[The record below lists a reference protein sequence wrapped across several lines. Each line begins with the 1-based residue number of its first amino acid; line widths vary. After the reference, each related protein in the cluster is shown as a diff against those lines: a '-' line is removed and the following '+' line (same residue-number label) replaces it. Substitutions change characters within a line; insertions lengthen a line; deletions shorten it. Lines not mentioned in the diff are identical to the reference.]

1 MDEARVTIGTRI
13 KLVALCATV
22 FSLFY
27 NVNAWYASTLDYVP
41 SFIFSFEQYIPF
53 IPWTVIPYMTSG
65 IFFVIVFF
73 LCETRQELQTLTKR
87 VVFVSVAAGLFF
99 LLFPLKFSFIKPE
112 TSSAL
117 FNFFFQFIEKV
128 DSPFNEAP
136 SLHIAFA
143 FIFWSVFR
151 NFTAPWRQV
160 SAVWLVLLGLATLT
174 TYQHHLLDV
183 VTGAIL
189 GQLSFIV
196 FPAEKNNFKLRN
208 FYLAN
213 CYFLGGWLVIL
224 LSLVVF
230 EFYHASGL
238 ILLWPALVL
247 FLVGYHYQ
255 KNSIYFLKNNQGTIS
270 WYKKIVYFPYIGL
283 YWLFWKFLR
292 KNKKPIE
299 LIPKLYV
306 SSRLDQLEF
315 QDFKG
320 NQNTLVYDFSAELEE
335 NNAIKG
341 NSVYHA
347 VPLLDIGAFDTI
359 EIKRIVLE
367 IITHYKELPKD
378 GKILIHCTMGLSRST
393 LIGILVVKN
402 ILSLPLDEAL
412 IKIKTTHKNAVIHSY
427 VQDFLKSINI

>member
-1 MDEARVTIGTRI
+1 MDETRIAIGIRI
-13 KLVALCATV
+13 KLAALCATV

-41 SFIFSFEQYIPF
+41 SFIFSFEKYTPF
-53 IPWTVIPYMTSG
+53 IAWTVIPYMTSG

-73 LCETRQELQTLTKR
+73 LCKTRQELQTLTKR
-87 VVFVSVAAGLFF
+87 VLFVSVVGGLFF

-112 TSSAL
+112 TSTIL

-151 NFTAPWRQV
+151 NLKNAWRYV
-160 SAVWLVLLGLATLT
+160 AAVWLMLLGLSTLT

-196 FPAEKNNFKLRN
+196 FPAQDNNFKLRS
-208 FYLAN
+208 FHLAN
-213 CYFLGGWLVIL
+213 YYFLGSWLVIL

-238 ILLWPALVL
+238 ILLWPTLVL

-255 KNSIYFLKNNQGTIS
+255 KNSIYFLKNNQGTIP

-306 SSRLDQLEF
+306 SSRLDYSEF
-315 QDFKG
+315 QNFNG

-335 NNAIKG
+335 NKAIKQ
-341 NSVYHA
+341 NCLYNA
-347 VPLLDIGAFDTI
+347 VPLLDIGAFDII

-367 IITHYKELPKD
+367 ITTHYKELPKG
-378 GKILIHCTMGLSRST
+378 GKILIHCTIGVSRST
-393 LIGILVVKN
+393 FIGILVVKN
-402 ILSLPLDEAL
+402 ILSLPLDEAVL
-412 IKIKTTHKNAVIHSY
+412 KIKTTHKNAVIHSY
-427 VQDFLKSINI
+427 VQDFLKTINI